1 MDLKNCPFR
10 EIREVGSGAPG
21 SARPLVSRKS
31 VLKHPSRKAGMPA
44 AIGRPERAGAA
55 KPLPDGAA
63 RPYPAAH
70 DWQRVEESRVA
81 RGWTIGGVS
90 ERTRAAVTAGAREA
104 GMPVGAWV
112 EQALGKALAKGSK
125 AGGVQFPP

>member
-1 MDLKNCPFR
+1 MRRSRCPTER
-10 EIREVGSGAPG
+10 HAPN
-21 SARPLVSRKS
+21 
-31 VLKHPSRKAGMPA
+31 
-44 AIGRPERAGAA
+44 
-55 KPLPDGAA
+55 
-63 RPYPAAH
+63 PAAH